1 MTTRKISISTLSP
14 VHIGCDEVFEPS
26 NFVIHNE
33 LLHALDVTALA
44 AELNESERTQLL
56 KLTDARDPIPGLQRF
71 FKTNAQ
77 RFSEIS
83 SHQVAVASGIAQ
95 DYEDKMGRNVQQG
108 TGASPTY
115 SMFPIART
123 AFSPINNAPY
133 LPGSSLKGSI
143 RTAWLNKLLK
153 QKGNPLTR
161 DDPRDKNKH
170 KTLQERLLG
179 YTAGKFENDPFRLV
193 AVSDAHP
200 DAETDAPP
208 TRVVYAISKKKRF
221 SDRIAPELKV
231 FLETLPEALPATF
244 LGEIRLGGDLNWL
257 QLCEACNRFYM
268 PQLEAELRHD
278 VLGTMLDQAWRK
290 TLTDL
295 LKDELAELDKAKQ
308 GFLLRVGKHSG
319 AESVTVEAPRSI
331 KILGK
336 KGEPPSYRPE
346 TTEKRFASQSKAGA
360 NGLLPFG
367 WIWVDASDDEHRHL
381 FDAVRQK
388 LALLSNPIREAH
400 QHRLSLLEEQRQQK
414 IELTA
419 KHQATKAMEKAAQQA
434 KEAALAAMSPAQR
447 KIEEFKTTFAAR
459 VDQLRGSKEKQHAD
473 FHTRAKKIAEE
484 ALASSE
490 WSADEKLQLANAIA
504 DWLPKV
510 VEKID
515 KDALKKLKLS
525 TLRGL

>member
-1 MTTRKISISTLSP
+1 MSVQKISISTLSP

-33 LLHALDVTALA
+33 LLHALDVNALSGELSD
-44 AELNESERTQLL
+44 AEKAQLI
-56 KLTDARDPIPGLQRF
+56 KLTDSRDPIPGLQQF
-71 FKTNAQ
+71 FKRNAK
-77 RFSEIS
+77 RFADIS
-83 SHQVAVASGIAQ
+83 NHQVAVASGIAQ

-108 TGASPTY
+108 TGAPTTY
-115 SMFPIART
+115 SLFPIART

-161 DDPRDKNKH
+161 DDPREKKH
-170 KTLQERLLG
+170 KILQEKLLG

-200 DAETDAPP
+200 DAEMDAPP
-208 TRVVYAISKKKRF
+208 TRVVYAISKKKSPNQYEPRGL
-221 SDRIAPELKV
+221 SV
-231 FLETLPEALPATF
+231 FLQTLPEALPATF
-244 LGEIRLGGDLNWL
+244 LGDIRLGGNISWL
-257 QLCEACNRFYM
+257 SVCDACNAFYL
-268 PQLEAELRHD
+268 PQLEAELSHD
-278 VLGTMLDQAWRK
+278 VLGPL
-290 TLTDL
+290 
-295 LKDELAELDKAKQ
+295 LDKAWSKTVVGLLRNEFAELTKARQ

-319 AESVTVEAPRSI
+319 ADSVTVDTLREI
-331 KILGK
+331 KIIGK
-336 KGEPPSYRPE
+336 KPRFESQ
-346 TTEKRFASQSKAGA
+346 TTQKRFASLTKSGA
-360 NGLLPFG
+360 NNLLPFG
-367 WIWVDASDDEHRHL
+367 WIWVDACDDEHRHL

-388 LALLSNPIREAH
+388 LAALSEPLRQAH
-400 QHRLSLLEEQRQQK
+400 QDRLFALEEQRRQR
-414 IELTA
+414 
-419 KHQATKAMEKAAQQA
+419 QALVAQKAAEVAADLAAKQV

-459 VDQLRGSKEKQHAD
+459 EEQLLGKKEKQHAD
-473 FHTRAKKIAEE
+473 FHTRAKKLAEE

-490 WSADEKLQLANAIA
+490 WAVDEKRQLADAIA
-504 DWLPKV
+504 EWLPKV

-525 TLRGL
+525 SLRGL